1 MERTERDTPE
11 RFLHEILIMGEL
23 MQTND
28 FVYVTDVD
36 EFDIEA
42 FKSWY
47 QSLNKEYYPYSSEYL
62 QIQKDDERFESRLL
76 AFVKE

>member
-1 MERTERDTPE
+1 M
-11 RFLHEILIMGEL
+11 I
-23 MQTND
+23 
-28 FVYVTDVD
+28 YVTNVD

>member
-1 MERTERDTPE
+1 
-11 RFLHEILIMGEL
+11 MGEL

-62 QIQKDDERFESRLL
+62 QIQKMMSDLKVDCLL
-76 AFVKE
+76 L